1 MSSEASTS
9 HPLAPPLTAGPAQ
22 TMSQATTT
30 AVPASAPVVGSEAPA
45 QAPPKTHTDAEIGSI
60 TPPVPKCHLRVLIIS
75 GQSHVFSFEPEI
87 TVGRMKEIVWSSW
100 PSEWTSPSAPPSPS
114 FLRVLYSGRILQD
127 DSTLSSNNLATALLP
142 TNPTVLHIS
151 VRSFSLRGDE
161 GDPKQKGFLHP
172 TTSRTSRRN
181 EEQASSG
188 GCKCVIM

>member
-1 MSSEASTS
+1 MSAEASTS
-9 HPLAPPLTAGPAQ
+9 HPLAPALTAAPT
-22 TMSQATTT
+22 TMSQAGPN
-30 AVPASAPVVGSEAPA
+30 AVPASAPIAGQSEAPA
-45 QAPPKTHTDAEIGSI
+45 QAVPKTIADAEIGSI